1 MQKVWLMGT
10 KNEKMYSVNGLMP
23 AIDVHPGE
31 ILGEE
36 LKARGISQKEFAE
49 KASMQ
54 QTHLS
59 ALIHGVRNI
68 TPAVAAKLEAALEGI
83 SGWGCKRIIIAIVKG
98 ENFVHLILLMDMVLR
113 LIHRLSHLQIQR
125 SLFLMPGRLPC
136 QLLSRKKTKT
146 CFLCCVTGLDG
157 SINPFWRVP
166 RC

>member
-1 MQKVWLMGT
+1 MGT

-83 SGWGCKRIIIAIVKG
+83 SADFWMGMQEDYNRNRQRRK
-98 ENFVHLILLMDMVLR
+98 LR
-113 LIHRLSHLQIQR
+113 TSHLVDGYGSPAHSPSFALADSAEPVPYAGKITV
-125 SLFLMPGRLPC
+125 SITIPEEDKNLFFM
-136 QLLSRKKTKT
+136 
-146 CFLCCVTGLDG
+146 LCDRFG
-157 SINPFWRVP
+157 WKY
-166 RC
+166 